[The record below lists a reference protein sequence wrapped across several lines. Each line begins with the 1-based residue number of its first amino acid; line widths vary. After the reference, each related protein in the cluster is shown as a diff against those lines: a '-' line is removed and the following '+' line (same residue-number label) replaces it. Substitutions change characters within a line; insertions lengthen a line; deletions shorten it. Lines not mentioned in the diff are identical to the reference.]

1 MECRIPFHYCVLS
14 YFGSLVFRIA
24 YAHHSEAAA
33 TERQQSQGSDN
44 VTTTCSD
51 GEPVTWDDSD
61 EERKNSRRS
70 LQNQVLQIPGNEKC
84 CDCGAP
90 RPDWASVNLGITLCI
105 QCSAVHRG
113 MGAHVSRV
121 KSLTLDRIEP
131 EVLKVMAELGN
142 VVVNSA
148 YEANVNEVV
157 AKRAT
162 PTSDKEE
169 RGEWIR

>member
-1 MECRIPFHYCVLS
+1 MASELTG
-14 YFGSLVFRIA
+14 GSGGPDPDVN
-24 YAHHSEAAA
+24 
-33 TERQQSQGSDN
+33 G
-44 VTTTCSD
+44 
-51 GEPVTWDDSD
+51 GEGDQDSGRPRWEDSD
-61 EERKNSRRS
+61 EEIKISRRS

-84 CDCGAP
+84 ADCGALH
-90 RPDWASVNLGITLCI
+90 PDWASVNLGVTLCI

-121 KSLTLDRIEP
+121 KSLTLDKIEP

-148 YEANVNEVV
+148 FEANVNEVF

>member
-1 MECRIPFHYCVLS
+1 M
-14 YFGSLVFRIA
+14 
-24 YAHHSEAAA
+24 
-33 TERQQSQGSDN
+33 QSQGSDN
-44 VTTTCSD
+44 VITTGSD

-70 LQNQVLQIPGNEKC
+70 LHNQVLQIPGNEKC

-148 YEANVNEVV
+148 YEANVNEVL